1 MKVKQ
6 LQESAGL
13 RTFALVMDKGDDA
26 ADQLVAF
33 ARQPDWFGWA
43 DSRGACRAATIG
55 YFDPKIMDDRTRAV
69 EGKMEVLSLVGDIAT
84 KDGEPAVHAHVVLGR
99 SDYST
104 IGGHL
109 HHLTVFPTME
119 VIATETPG
127 HLAKRIDP
135 ETGLAL
141 IAMDVDDE
149 RAGTG

>member
-1 MKVKQ
+1 
-6 LQESAGL
+6 
-13 RTFALVMDKGDDA
+13 MD
-26 ADQLVAF
+26 
-33 ARQPDWFGWA
+33 
-43 DSRGACRAATIG
+43 
-55 YFDPKIMDDRTRAV
+55 YRTRAV

-149 RAGTG
+149 PAGTG

>member
-1 MKVKQ
+1 
-6 LQESAGL
+6 
-13 RTFALVMDKGDDA
+13 MDKGDDA

-33 ARQPDWFGWA
+33 ARQHRIGA
-43 DSRGACRAATIG
+43 AGLTAVGACRAATIG
-55 YFDPKIMDDRTRAV
+55 YFDPKIKDYRTRAV
-69 EGKMEVLSLVGDIAT
+69 EGQMEVLSLVGDIAT
-84 KDGEPAVHAHVVLGR
+84 NDGEPAVHAHVVLGR

-141 IAMDVDDE
+141 IAIDVDDE
-149 RAGTG
+149 PAGAG